1 MTQFICQD
9 AQNPS
14 LILDGIG
21 NLFRAGQSSLCICV
35 AYTTAYGLTLLKERA
50 EFELGTEVW
59 EALPKRIVTSIDYGI
74 TSPEALRQLRALA
87 KTEVFIANPSVIER
101 SRFNPRIAF
110 HPKCY
115 CVEGDVSQ
123 AILTGSANLTRR
135 ALTVNTEAAIFSQ
148 QKPIVDQFLNT
159 FDRLVGES
167 LSVDND
173 WINEYELIRNG
184 LPEIESDDE
193 VEVVESPENPP
204 PLIDFV
210 NENENDLPARF
221 WIEAGSM
228 SSSGSRHQLEL
239 PRRACRFFNLRFAN
253 YVPGREEI
261 GTITLVRGHS
271 SWDDRRIVWHGDN
284 GMERLY
290 LPTVTQGGVNY
301 VDQAVL
307 FEHRENG
314 EFDFQVVPW
323 NSDVAASWRNAS
335 ISAGLIFTVAA
346 SPRAN
351 SRICGFLP

>member
-50 EFELGTEVW
+50 EFELGVDVW
-59 EALPKRIVTSIDYGI
+59 EALPKRIVTSVDYGI
-74 TSPEALRQLRALA
+74 TSPEALRLLRGLA
-87 KTEVFIANPSVIER
+87 NAEVLVANPGVIER
-101 SRFNPRIAF
+101 ARFNPRIAF
-110 HPKCY
+110 HPKCF
-115 CVEGDVSQ
+115 CVEGDASQ

-135 ALTVNTEAAIFSQ
+135 AMTVNTEAAIYSE
-148 QKPIVDQFLNT
+148 QKPLVDQFLT
-159 FDRLVGES
+159 SFERLAGGATE
-167 LSVDND
+167 VDDD
-173 WINEYELIRNG
+173 WINQYEIKRNG
-184 LPEIESDDE
+184 LPEVESDDE
-193 VEVVESPENPP
+193 VEAVEPPENPP

-239 PRRACRFFNLRFAN
+239 PRRACHFFNLRFAN
-253 YVPGREEI
+253 YVQGREEI
-261 GTITLVRGHS
+261 GTITLVKGHA
-271 SWDDRRIVWHGDN
+271 SWNDRRIVWHGDN

-307 FEHRENG
+307 FEQRETG
-314 EFDFQVVPW
+314 EFGFQVVPW

-335 ISAGLIFTVAA
+335 IEAGLIFTVAA
-346 SPRAN
+346 SARAN

>member
-50 EFELGTEVW
+50 EFELGAEVW
-59 EALPKRIVTSIDYGI
+59 ENLPKRIVTSVDYGI
-74 TSPEALRQLRALA
+74 TSPEALRQLRGIAN
-87 KTEVFIANPSVIER
+87 TEVYVANPGVVER
-101 SRFNPRIAF
+101 ARFNPKIAF
-110 HPKCY
+110 HPKCF

-135 ALTVNTEAAIFSQ
+135 ALTVNTEAAIYSE
-148 QKPIVDQFLNT
+148 QKPIVEQFLAT
-159 FDRLVGES
+159 FDRLTGES
-167 LSVDND
+167 LAVDD
-173 WINEYELIRNG
+173 EWIDTYELKRDR

-193 VEVVESPENPP
+193 VEVVEPPLNPP

-210 NENENDLPARF
+210 NANENDLPARF

-253 YVPGREEI
+253 YVQGREEI
-261 GTITLVRGHS
+261 GTITLVRGQA
-271 SWDDRRIVWHGDN
+271 SWNDRRIVWHGDN